1 LSVPIIVTGSIA
13 TDHLMHFPGK
23 FTDSLLPDQLERVS
37 LSFLV
42 DNLVVHRG
50 GVAGNIAFGMAELG
64 LSPVLVDAVGADFD
78 DYAAWLTGHGV
89 NCDHLL
95 RCDDVQTA
103 RFVCTTDNEM
113 NQIGSFYSG
122 AMSRAGDIELRPI
135 IEALGGTDMVVIGA
149 GDPNGM
155 MRHSAE
161 CRELGYTFAADPSQQ
176 LAFMQG
182 TQVLQLIEG
191 AEYLFTNDYELGL
204 LKSKTGLSDREILDK
219 VHYRVTTHGARGVEI
234 ESARGDIPG
243 GTVSVPVVPETG
255 KVDPTGV
262 GDAFRSGFLAGRSK
276 ALPLE
281 RSAQLGSL
289 LATLV
294 LETHG
299 TQQHRFSI
307 DAARERLTG
316 AYGAEAA
323 AEIGA
328 ALGW

>member
-1 LSVPIIVTGSIA
+1 LFVPIIVTGSIA

-78 DYAAWLTGHGV
+78 DYAAWLARHGV

-103 RFVCTTDNEM
+103 RFVCTTDSEM

-149 GDPNGM
+149 GDPDGM
-155 MRHSAE
+155 IRHSQE
-161 CRELGYTFAADPSQQ
+161 CRDHGYTFAADPSQQ

-182 TQVLQLIEG
+182 PQVLQLIEG

-204 LKSKTGLSDREILDK
+204 LKSKTGLSDQEILQK
-219 VHYRVTTHGARGVEI
+219 VRYRVTTHGARGVEI
-234 ESARGDIPG
+234 ESADGDVPG
-243 GTVSVPVVPETG
+243 STMAVGVVAETG

-262 GDAFRSGFLAGRSK
+262 GDAFRSGFLSGRSRG
-276 ALPLE
+276 LSLE
-281 RSAQLGSL
+281 RSAELGSL

-299 TQQHRFSI
+299 TQEYVFVI
-307 DAARERLTG
+307 EEARERLTG
-316 AYGAEAA
+316 AYGAGAA
-323 AEIGA
+323 GEIAA

>member
-1 LSVPIIVTGSIA
+1 MPIIVTGSIA

-50 GVAGNIAFGMAELG
+50 GVAGNIAFGMGELG
-64 LSPVLVDAVGADFD
+64 LRPVLVDAVGADFD
-78 DYAAWLTGHGV
+78 DYAQWLTDHGV
-89 NCDHLL
+89 NCDHVL

-103 RFVCTTDNEM
+103 RFVCTTDDEM

-122 AMSRAGDIELRPI
+122 AMARSAEIELRPI
-135 IEALGGTDMVVIGA
+135 IESVGGTEMVMIGA
-149 GDPNGM
+149 GDPQGM
-155 MRHSAE
+155 IRHSQE
-161 CRELGYTFAADPSQQ
+161 CRDNGYTFAADPSQQ

-182 TQVLQLIEG
+182 EQVLQLIEG

-204 LKSKTGLSDREILDK
+204 LKSKTSLTDEQILQK
-219 VHYRVTTHGARGVEI
+219 VHYRVTTHGAKGVEI
-234 ESARGDIPG
+234 VSADE
-243 GTVSVPVVPETG
+243 GTVTMTVVPEHG
-255 KVDPTGV
+255 KIDPTGV
-262 GDAFRSGFLAGRSK
+262 GDAFRSGFLAGRSRG
-276 ALPLE
+276 LPLA
-281 RSAQLGSL
+281 RAAQVGSL

-299 TQQHRFSI
+299 TQEHEFVVTE
-307 DAARERLTG
+307 ARERLTG

-323 AEIGA
+323 EEIAA
-328 ALGW
+328 ALAW